1 MISKEKYEKL
11 KEEFGQKAS
20 WAVWA
25 EGDVKP
31 YIQFV
36 KDLSVF

>member
-25 EGDVKP
+25 EEMENHI
-31 YIQFV
+31 YN
-36 KDLSVF
+36 L